1 MIKKSISLFAA
12 LAAAMAAAS
21 AQAAAGSLGVN
32 AQSALN
38 ELQGGMKDG
47 ASLEESSQG
56 GFKAEQALMGL
67 AQKGESSLVDAS
79 GIGAGAAQTAEQ
91 SAQAR
96 RFSLT
101 VADVPAPGNK
111 PAPEKPGFF
120 ERVKNK
126 ALDIALNAK
135 AHYDKWGKAK
145 RIAFLGAILAAEVA
159 TLIWPTTAIT
169 VVFMGIGALGIIGT
183 TRELIAAIR
192 RGDQ

>member
-1 MIKKSISLFAA
+1 MNKKIISMFAA
-12 LAAAMAAAS
+12 LAAAMAAVS

-32 AQSALN
+32 AQNALN
-38 ELQGGMKDG
+38 ELQGGMNG

-79 GIGAGAAQTAEQ
+79 GIGARATEAAGQTAE
-91 SAQAR
+91 AR

-101 VADVPAPGNK
+101 VADVPAPGAK

-145 RIAFLGAILAAEVA
+145 LIAFLGAILAAEVA